1 VRFFDI
7 SVQKTYFI
15 ELKVVRE
22 ELTTFLQLDSK
33 YGWSILG
40 KKGCES
46 KPALV
51 LYNPFTNE
59 TIQLPQFNSSTNS
72 VRKATFT
79 SPPTCPDCV
88 VLVLCE
94 EEEEEEE
101 EGCIIGTC
109 KPGDKI
115 WRFRKTGGFKDWDA
129 VKNVT
134 YLNGIFC
141 FLIRKYQ
148 PWSVV
153 LGTLDVALEE
163 DSVDMDCTSIT
174 VVQEEYMYAEDL
186 LLVESDGELL
196 LAVIRTYGG
205 VKPSYWNVYRFDWS
219 RKDWTRVLGLGNQVL
234 IFRQWWFNSSVSIA
248 CPTSG
253 EESKFA
259 NMIFCHGVGGTH
271 SFTCTSQDGV
281 WIKKL

>member
-1 VRFFDI
+1 MVDLCYSWSDPPIDILCEVANRLPYEDLVRFAAVCKSWRVIIYRVHLQQRSPLGMPYLMSYILCEVASRLPYED
-7 SVQKTYFI
+7 
-15 ELKVVRE
+15 LVR
-22 ELTTFLQLDSK
+22 F
-33 YGWSILG
+33 
-40 KKGCES
+40 
-46 KPALV
+46 A
-51 LYNPFTNE
+51 
-59 TIQLPQFNSSTNS
+59 
-72 VRKATFT
+72 ATAF
-79 SPPTCPDCV
+79 
-88 VLVLCE
+88 VLVLL
-94 EEEEEEE
+94 EEEE

-109 KPGDKI
+109 KPGDQI
-115 WRFRKTGGFKDWDA
+115 WRFHKTGGFKDWGV

-141 FLIRKYQ
+141 FLIRSSQ

-163 DSVDMDCTSIT
+163 DSVDMDYASIT
-174 VVQEEYMYAEDL
+174 VVQEEYRYAEDL

-196 LAVIRTYGG
+196 LAVIRTFGG
-205 VKPSYWNVYRFDWS
+205 AKPSYWNVYRFDWS

-259 NMIFCHGVGGTH
+259 NMIFCDGVGGTH

-281 WIKKL
+281 WIKKP